1 MITRS
6 VWCGGADGGWCR
18 RRSSKPFRGV
28 RNVPGGF
35 DSHTLPWLV
44 VGIFTC
50 LTLGMPTAVAAQ
62 DDADDDVQADVQA
75 DADPVAEDTMRSLV
89 IIAPAPAVMAPEAT
103 AEAADSTRTGPAPMG
118 AFFRSLVLPGWGQL
132 AADRPGRAVFYV
144 TVQSAT
150 VFMIFRTQGRI
161 NRADDNGDEEL
172 AASRREQREDWIA
185 LAVFWSLASA
195 VDAWVSA
202 HMWGFAGEVMPPP
215 DGLPGVAV
223 RYQVPVF
230 GF

>member
-1 MITRS
+1 MIARTA
-6 VWCGGADGGWCR
+6 WCGGADGGWCR

-44 VGIFTC
+44 GVITC
-50 LTLGMPTAVAAQ
+50 LAVGMPAQVAAQ
-62 DDADDDVQADVQA
+62 ANAEPA
-75 DADPVAEDTMRSLV
+75 AEDTIRSPV
-89 IIAPAPAVMAPEAT
+89 VIAPA
-103 AEAADSTRTGPAPMG
+103 AESADAARTGPAPMG

-144 TVQSAT
+144 TAQAAT
-150 VFMIFRTQGRI
+150 VYMVVVTQRRI
-161 NRADDNGDEEL
+161 NRAEDNGQKEL
-172 AASRREQREDWIA
+172 AESRREHREDWIA

-202 HMWGFAGEVMPPP
+202 HMWGFAGEVVPPP
-215 DGLPGVAV
+215 DGSVGIAV
-223 RYQVPVF
+223 RYQVPVS

>member
-1 MITRS
+1 MIARNA
-6 VWCGGADGGWCR
+6 WCGGADGGWCR

-44 VGIFTC
+44 MGIFSC
-50 LTLGMPTAVAAQ
+50 LTLGMPTPVAAQ
-62 DDADDDVQADVQA
+62 DDADDDVQADA
-75 DADPVAEDTMRSLV
+75 GPVAEDTMRSPV
-89 IIAPAPAVMAPEAT
+89 IIAPEPDVIAPEADS
-103 AEAADSTRTGPAPMG
+103 ADSTRTGPAPMG
-118 AFFRSLVLPGWGQL
+118 AFFKSLILPGWGQL

-144 TVQSAT
+144 TVQTAT
-150 VFMIFRTQGRI
+150 VFMIVRTQQRI

-172 AASRREQREDWIA
+172 AGSRREQREDWIA

-202 HMWGFAGEVMPPP
+202 HMWEFAGEVVPPP
-215 DGLPGVAV
+215 DGSAGIAV